1 MEESTVRRLGGSRL
15 TATVALTGAVLQ
27 VVYGLLACVWTY
39 PRITGRPFEAVWGLA
54 TLGMIAN
61 VLTWLAIGVARP
73 RRLAVTGG
81 VLAIAGFAARFVIS
95 VVIVADPRI
104 DTGTASVAVAIPVT
118 IVLMF
123 SGLALLGIA
132 TRRARRHGRVGAAA
146 GPGGRPGRRALLL
159 LRPARALH
167 PAWPAVG
174 QRLAAHGTDRLPAWH
189 RRCGRQRG
197 RTVGGGLNA
206 LSRHGDP
213 VHLVRRVLRRRRPG
227 PAEPADLGRFGHR
240 GHGHGVGRP
249 GGVVRLHLADHAV
262 DRGRAGRGRAA
273 RPCPRHRPGTDGPV
287 AVPGRQRA
295 RPRFH
300 DLRPGRDQH
309 PSSAPLACPA
319 GTSASSTGPTASAR
333 PTSPYWHRPRWAVS
347 PRRSCAPACCPD
359 GPDTSFW
366 PRRSCCWASTPRSA
380 ARCRS
385 RSSSHSSPSASRRW
399 SHKERKPH

>member
-132 TRRARRHGRVGAAA
+132 TRRAHRLDGTAAWAPLLVLASGLAAAPFYSFDRRVHFILLGLLWGSAWLHMALIGYQHGTVDAVAGAA
-146 GPGGRPGRRALLL
+146 
-159 LRPARALH
+159 
-167 PAWPAVG
+167 
-174 QRLAAHGTDRLPAWH
+174 
-189 RRCGRQRG
+189 
-197 RTVGGGLNA
+197 
-206 LSRHGDP
+206 
-213 VHLVRRVLRRRRPG
+213 
-227 PAEPADLGRFGHR
+227 EPSE
-240 GHGHGVGRP
+240 
-249 GGVVRLHLADHAV
+249 
-262 DRGRAGRGRAA
+262 
-273 RPCPRHRPGTDGPV
+273 V
-287 AVPGRQRA
+287 A
-295 RPRFH
+295 
-300 DLRPGRDQH
+300 
-309 PSSAPLACPA
+309 
-319 GTSASSTGPTASAR
+319 
-333 PTSPYWHRPRWAVS
+333 
-347 PRRSCAPACCPD
+347 
-359 GPDTSFW
+359 
-366 PRRSCCWASTPRSA
+366 
-380 ARCRS
+380 
-385 RSSSHSSPSASRRW
+385 
-399 SHKERKPH
+399 

>member
-132 TRRARRHGRVGAAA
+132 TRRAHRLDGTAAWAPLLVLAGGLAAAPFYSFDRRVHFILLGLLWGSAWLHMALIGYQHGTVDAVAGAA
-146 GPGGRPGRRALLL
+146 
-159 LRPARALH
+159 
-167 PAWPAVG
+167 
-174 QRLAAHGTDRLPAWH
+174 
-189 RRCGRQRG
+189 
-197 RTVGGGLNA
+197 
-206 LSRHGDP
+206 
-213 VHLVRRVLRRRRPG
+213 
-227 PAEPADLGRFGHR
+227 EPSE
-240 GHGHGVGRP
+240 
-249 GGVVRLHLADHAV
+249 
-262 DRGRAGRGRAA
+262 
-273 RPCPRHRPGTDGPV
+273 V
-287 AVPGRQRA
+287 A
-295 RPRFH
+295 
-300 DLRPGRDQH
+300 
-309 PSSAPLACPA
+309 
-319 GTSASSTGPTASAR
+319 
-333 PTSPYWHRPRWAVS
+333 
-347 PRRSCAPACCPD
+347 
-359 GPDTSFW
+359 
-366 PRRSCCWASTPRSA
+366 
-380 ARCRS
+380 
-385 RSSSHSSPSASRRW
+385 
-399 SHKERKPH
+399 